1 MGRSKSSVVLGL
13 IVAAMLTILPL
24 AATAGDATTIEG
36 EVNDSYQIVASD
48 GQVYEV
54 TDTTQGN
61 DLVENHIG
69 EKVKVTGTVEQEGDV
84 KVITITTFQVLEE

>member
-1 MGRSKSSVVLGL
+1 MERRKINVVAGL
-13 IVAAMLTILPL
+13 IVMVMLLILPL
-24 AATAGDATTIEG
+24 AAVAGSTTIEG

-54 TDTTQGN
+54 TDTTEGN

-69 EKVKVTGTVEQEGDV
+69 EKVKVTGTVEQDGDV
-84 KVITITTFQVLEE
+84 KVITITTFQVIAE

>member
-1 MGRSKSSVVLGL
+1 MRRSKMTAVMGL
-13 IVAAMLTILPL
+13 IVVAMLTLLPL
-24 AATAGDATTIEG
+24 AAAAAESKTIEG

-54 TDTTQGN
+54 TDTTEGN

-69 EKVKVTGTVEQEGDV
+69 EKVKVTGTVEQEGDT
-84 KVITITTFQVLEE
+84 KVITITTFQVIQE

>member
-1 MGRSKSSVVLGL
+1 MRRRKMTAVVGL
-13 IVAAMLTILPL
+13 IVVAMLVFLPL
-24 AATAGDATTIEG
+24 AAAAAESTTIEG

-54 TDTTQGN
+54 TDTNEGN

-69 EKVKVTGTVEQEGDV
+69 EKVKVTGTVEQEGDT
-84 KVITITTFQVLEE
+84 KVITITTFQVIQE

>member
-1 MGRSKSSVVLGL
+1 MGRSKIYTVLGL
-13 IVAAMLTILPL
+13 IVAALLLILPL
-24 AATAGDATTIEG
+24 TAAAESTTLEG

-69 EKVKVTGTVEQEGDV
+69 EKVKVTGTIEQEGDV
-84 KVITITTFQVLEE
+84 KVITITSFQVIQE

>member
-1 MGRSKSSVVLGL
+1 MGRSKIYTVLGL
-13 IVAAMLTILPL
+13 IAAALLLILPL
-24 AATAGDATTIEG
+24 TAAAESTTLEG

-69 EKVKVTGTVEQEGDV
+69 EKVKVTGTIEQEGDV
-84 KVITITTFQVLEE
+84 KVITITSFQVIQE

>member
-1 MGRSKSSVVLGL
+1 MGRSKIYTVLGL
-13 IVAAMLTILPL
+13 IAAALLLILPL
-24 AATAGDATTIEG
+24 TAAAESTTLEG

-54 TDTTQGN
+54 TDTTRGN

-69 EKVKVTGTVEQEGDV
+69 EKVKVTGTIEQEGDV
-84 KVITITTFQVLEE
+84 KVITITSFQVIQE